1 MINMDMN
8 LPEEVIW
15 DLESG
20 YAINV
25 PLGYQ
30 DYPGWQLDNPDVI
43 ERIGILRTQMG
54 ILIRDDFFMA
64 PEFNEEPYLYANP
77 LEEEIERRG
86 LQGLVD
92 EIMAIKSGKRG
103 IETKARRPTV
113 RHVRTPAGARHYN
126 QPIGTVI
133 VADTQLTNFRELPSM
148 WDGYVRYRGAN
159 AFNYWSYQEGNRW
172 YVVDDDNND
181 LYDASSEVEMLQWI
195 DEDAR
200 DPRAKD
206 YRGVRNAPEGFHA
219 ADIEE
224 RLATKVPPAW
234 VDVFINDDKD
244 AALVAVGYDGK
255 DRKQSLYSAKHT
267 RDQADKKYTHME
279 SMHKYMPA
287 LDRAIRADWST
298 NDDAR
303 ALMLIRKMGMR
314 PGSTSDTRAA
324 EQAFGATT
332 LEARHVRL
340 NKDSVTFTFTGK
352 KGVQI
357 SLNSKDPEILEM
369 MRSQMRGKSRRD
381 LVFPNSNSTTV
392 AGYLKSKTSDKVKL
406 KDLRTYRANEV
417 ALAAIKRIKRKPKT
431 ETEFRNMRNAVG
443 DSVAAI
449 LGNSRTMA
457 LNSYINPTVFY
468 AIAEDPNWLEKII
481 SKQRKE
487 DV

>member
-1 MINMDMN
+1 MHYADIH

-15 DLESG
+15 DLQSG

-25 PLGYQ
+25 PLGWQ
-30 DYPGWQLDNPDVI
+30 DYPGWQLDKPDVI
-43 ERIGILRTQMG
+43 ERIQLMRLQSGILM
-54 ILIRDDFFMA
+54 RDDFFMT
-64 PEFNEEPYLYANP
+64 PEFSDETEYNNP

-86 LQGLVD
+86 LQNLVD
-92 EIMAIKSGKRG
+92 EIMAIKSGNRG
-103 IETKARRPTV
+103 LETKSRRPTV
-113 RHVRTPAGARHYN
+113 RHVRTPEGARRFN

-133 VADTQLTNFRELPSM
+133 VADAQMTNFRELSSS
-148 WDGYVRYRGAN
+148 WDGYTRYRGAN
-159 AFNYWSYQEGNRW
+159 AFNYWVYQEGNRW
-172 YVVDDDNND
+172 FAVDDDNND
-181 LYDASSEVEMLQWI
+181 IFDAGSEAELLQMI

-206 YRGVRNAPEGFHA
+206 YRGVRTAPEGFHA

-224 RLATKVPPAW
+224 RMAMKVPPAW
-234 VDVFINDDKD
+234 VDVFISDDKN
-244 AALVAVGYDGK
+244 AALIAVGYDGK

-267 RDQADKKYTHME
+267 RDQADKKYDHIKD
-279 SMHKYMPA
+279 MHKYMPA
-287 LDRAIRADWST
+287 LDRAIKADWKT

-303 ALMLIRKMGMR
+303 ALMLIRKLGMR

-324 EQAFGATT
+324 EQAYGAIT

-357 SLNSKDPEILEM
+357 SLNSKDPEVVEM

-381 LVFPNSNSTTV
+381 RVFPASNAATV
-392 AGYLKSKTSDKVKL
+392 AAYLKSKTSDKVKL
-406 KDLRTYRANEV
+406 KDLRTYRANEI
-417 ALAAIKRIKRKPKT
+417 ALDAIKRIKRKPKT
-431 ETEFRNMRNAVG
+431 ETEFKKMRNAVG
-443 DSVAAI
+443 DQVAAI
-449 LGNSRTMA
+449 LGNTRTMA

-481 SKQRKE
+481 NKQRKE